1 MAEIFEILIEISQ
14 ATYLLFLTISC
25 ERVSQNQKAD
35 FFFFF
40 NKLYYLICK
49 SGLHHFFLI
58 KILIIE
64 EKRFEQLT
72 SLLETLKYV
81 SWVTKF

>member
-35 FFFFF
+35 FFFFLTNFIISFVRVVFIIFFF
-40 NKLYYLICK
+40 NKNFN
-49 SGLHHFFLI
+49 S
-58 KILIIE
+58 
-64 EKRFEQLT
+64 
-72 SLLETLKYV
+72 
-81 SWVTKF
+81 

>member
-35 FFFFF
+35 FFFFLTNF
-40 NKLYYLICK
+40 II
-49 SGLHHFFLI
+49 SFVRVVFIIFFLI
-58 KILIIE
+58 KILIVE
-64 EKRFEQLT
+64 EKRFEPLT
-72 SLLETLKYV
+72 FLLETLKYV
-81 SWVTKF
+81 S

>member
-35 FFFFF
+35 FFFF
-40 NKLYYLICK
+40 
-49 SGLHHFFLI
+49 
-58 KILIIE
+58 
-64 EKRFEQLT
+64 
-72 SLLETLKYV
+72 
-81 SWVTKF
+81 

>member
-35 FFFFF
+35 FFFFLTNF
-40 NKLYYLICK
+40 IISFVK

-58 KILIIE
+58 KILIVE
-64 EKRFEQLT
+64 EKRFEPLT
-72 SLLETLKYV
+72 FLLETLKYV
-81 SWVTKF
+81 S

>member
-35 FFFFF
+35 FFFF

-49 SGLHHFFLI
+49 SGFHHFFFLI
-58 KILIIE
+58 KILIVE
-64 EKRFEQLT
+64 EKRFEPLT
-72 SLLETLKYV
+72 FLLETLKYV
-81 SWVTKF
+81 S

>member
-1 MAEIFEILIEISQ
+1 MAEIFEIFIEISQ

-49 SGLHHFFLI
+49 SGFHHFFFLI
-58 KILIIE
+58 KILIVE
-64 EKRFEQLT
+64 EKRFEPLT
-72 SLLETLKYV
+72 FLLETLKYV
-81 SWVTKF
+81 S